1 MKSDPLVKINELI
14 EQDYSVVVDT
24 NVLLGLYRLSPDY
37 ADFALKC
44 LEKIKS
50 FIRIPYVVALEFS
63 RHNRK
68 LYKDRQLSIKNSISD
83 NLTMIENHKKK
94 VLNAIAVLEKRNFPE
109 IDELLSS
116 VGACYDKATS
126 LLDDYFDEHSV
137 LTLINDTWN
146 ADLPEEFLD
155 KLQNNQQVMAPGTF

>member
-14 EQDYSVVVDT
+14 EQGYLIVIDT

-50 FIRIPYVVALEFS
+50 FILIPYVVALEFS

-83 NLTMIENHKKK
+83 NLTMIENHKKR
-94 VLNAIAVLEKRNFPE
+94 VLNAISVLEKRNFPE
-109 IDELLSS
+109 IDELLNSI
-116 VGACYDKATS
+116 GACYDKATS

-137 LTLINDTWN
+137 LTLINDTS
-146 ADLPEEFLD
+146 
-155 KLQNNQQVMAPGTF
+155 